1 MFAAFCLSPVILASH
16 SKVSAGKGQ
25 HPEVTLLSSGA
36 IPALFCYPQLRNQA
50 DPSGQAHLS
59 DCTSSH
65 PPPTAPGVKRAPW
78 RSNGGSQ
85 APREILRLV
94 LTKFSPSR
102 SFLSLHLAETKWN
115 SHLYLPAIHCIAFFA
130 RSVTSV
136 DIG

>member
-1 MFAAFCLSPVILASH
+1 MFAVFCLSPVILASH
-16 SKVSAGKGQ
+16 SKVSAGKGL
-25 HPEVTLLSSGA
+25 HPEVTLLSSEA
-36 IPALFCYPQLRNQA
+36 IPALFCYPQLRYQA

-59 DCTSSH
+59 DYI
-65 PPPTAPGVKRAPW
+65 PATATGPGVKRAPW
-78 RSNGGSQ
+78 RSNGSSQ

-94 LTKFSPSR
+94 LTEFSPSR
-102 SFLSLHLAETKWN
+102 SFLSLHLTEAKWN